1 MAPALVTYD
10 HSLFEDAPSSFT
22 SRSVCMGI
30 YGPTDSGRTT
40 LAFTAPGP
48 IAYCHTLE
56 KKDGLVE
63 RVKRGGKDVKLC
75 AIDGNFAG
83 NRDQVQL
90 AANAAFT
97 RLEKAVLDAL
107 KWARTII
114 FDTDKELWTI
124 CQLARLGTMTRE
136 SKSEDD
142 KRKGQLIYQEIN
154 ARWMTLLKQY
164 RRNAESPRNG
174 VGTNLILISPET
186 SEYKV
191 RPGDKA
197 ASDTGKKVRDTQK
210 QVPAFCDVTI
220 RTSKVK
226 MLETTFKGVIE
237 KPWFNNEVRD
247 LELEG
252 ELLSFPAIM
261 ELITEVD
268 AGEWS

>member
-1 MAPALVTYD
+1 MSPSPAPPVTYD

-22 SRSVCMGI
+22 SRSVCMGV

-56 KKDGLVE
+56 KKDGLVQ
-63 RVKRGGKDVKLC
+63 RVKRAGKDVKLC
-75 AIDGNFAG
+75 AIDGKFSG
-83 NRDQVQL
+83 SRDQVQL

-97 RLEKAVLDAL
+97 RLEKAVFDAL

-124 CQLARLGTMTRE
+124 CQLARLGTMSRDT
-136 SKSEDD
+136 KSEGDQ
-142 KRKGQLIYQEIN
+142 RKGQLVYQEIN
-154 ARWMTLLKQY
+154 ARWLTLLKEY

-174 VGTNLILISPET
+174 VGTNLILISPEGP
-186 SEYKV
+186 EYK
-191 RPGDKA
+191 G
-197 ASDTGKKVRDTQK
+197 ASATGKLIRDTQK

-252 ELLSFPAIM
+252 DLLSFPAIM